1 MEMSNR
7 EEKIYN
13 VLSII
18 IGILLVAGIGFI
30 VGVMY
35 SSIKNVN
42 SSIKPEEENEVD
54 LGIIPDDDRLQ
65 QMTDM
70 QLVMWVLADLYNQWM
85 DDNLSNELRKRSDER
100 TFDEHHK
107 EKNND

>member
-1 MEMSNR
+1 MGIWPFGKSDDEHNKPGDTSYGATVSEGDEQQEE
-7 EEKIYN
+7 EEK
-13 VLSII
+13 
-18 IGILLVAGIGFI
+18 
-30 VGVMY
+30 
-35 SSIKNVN
+35 
-42 SSIKPEEENEVD
+42 ENEED
-54 LGIIPDDDRLQ
+54 LGIIPDDDRLK

-70 QLVMWVLADLYNQWM
+70 QLVMRVLADLYNQWM